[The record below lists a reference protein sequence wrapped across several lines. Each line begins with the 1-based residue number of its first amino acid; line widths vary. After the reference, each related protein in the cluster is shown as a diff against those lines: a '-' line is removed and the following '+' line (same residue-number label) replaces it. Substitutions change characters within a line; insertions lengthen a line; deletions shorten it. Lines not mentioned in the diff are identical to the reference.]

1 MYTASATWQKGKIAT
16 LLPGIWSMAKKFFV
30 PRANIVKGERWL
42 IDYLVIDPETGKQ
55 SRHRNEFGLN
65 DVPLPIRE
73 EVANCLIKCVEK
85 VLRGVARIPIGAPPV
100 QAEPAMTLHD
110 AVEFSLKLKM
120 SGPRENTH
128 KNYKSIGRYLVEWM
142 TTRSYTR
149 MLVTEFGKRHARA
162 FMDWYITRKPL
173 RGVTINNRVTHLR
186 ALWYELINREI
197 CPENPWTSIKPVRE
211 EEKKRRP
218 FNPEERRVV
227 AAEVERRDY
236 WLFRGLLLQY
246 YCYIRPEEL
255 RRLKFRAFDLGRGV
269 VKVESFEAKKWK
281 ARWATIPRSV
291 LHYFVDGRFDR
302 VPANYFVFGMT
313 GTRGLYRLGPASKA
327 ASKSVAYRRHQKIL
341 KELKA
346 AGRLS
351 NIDGLTWYSWK
362 DTGITEHARKT
373 SPLATRDQA
382 GHEDFDMTL
391 TYYHQEQVNA
401 EYQKLGNDLFL

>member
-1 MYTASATWQKGKIAT
+1 
-16 LLPGIWSMAKKFFV
+16 MAKKIFV
-30 PRANIVKGERWL
+30 PKANIVKGERWL

-73 EVANCLIKCVEK
+73 DVAKCLIKCVEK
-85 VLRGVARIPIGAPPV
+85 VLRGVARAPIGAAVAPTEPEMTV
-100 QAEPAMTLHD
+100 LDAAEFACKIKT
-110 AVEFSLKLKM
+110 

-128 KNYKSIGRYLVEWM
+128 KNYRSIHGFLVEWL
-142 TTRSYTR
+142 TARSYTR
-149 MLVTEFGKRHARA
+149 MPISEFSRRHARA
-162 FMDWYITRKPL
+162 FIDWYMTRKTL

-186 ALWYELINREI
+186 AMWYELINREI
-197 CPENPWTSIKPVRE
+197 CRVNPWTAIKPVRE

-218 FNPEERRVV
+218 FNPEERRLV
-227 AAEVERRDY
+227 AAEAERRDY

-246 YCYIRPEEL
+246 YCYLRPEEL
-255 RRLKFRAFDLGRGV
+255 RRLKLRAFDLGKGL
-269 VKVESFEAKKWK
+269 VKVESFEAKVWK
-281 ARWATIPRSV
+281 TRWATIPRSV
-291 LHYFVDGRFDR
+291 LHYFQDGIFDR
-302 VPANYFVFGMT
+302 VPANYFIFGMT
-313 GTRGLYRLGPASKA
+313 GSRREGYRLQPALKA

-346 AGRLS
+346 KGLLS
-351 NIDGLTWYSWK
+351 NIEGLTWYSWK

-391 TYYHQEQVNA
+391 TYYQREQVNA
-401 EYQKLGNDLFL
+401 EYLAMDNDLFQ

>member
-1 MYTASATWQKGKIAT
+1 
-16 LLPGIWSMAKKFFV
+16 MAKKIFV
-30 PRANIVKGERWL
+30 PRAHVVKGEKWL
-42 IDYLVIDPETGKQ
+42 IDYLVHDPETGKE

-65 DVPLPIRE
+65 EVPLDIRE
-73 EVANCLIKCVEK
+73 HVANCLIRCVEK
-85 VLRGVARIPIGAPPV
+85 VLRGVARAPIGAPLAP
-100 QAEPAMTLHD
+100 AEPAVTLQE
-110 AVEFSLKLKM
+110 AIELALKLKT
-120 SGPRENTH
+120 SGPRENSH
-128 KNYKSIGRYLVEWM
+128 KNYKSIGRFLVEWM
-142 TTRSYTR
+142 TARSYLR
-149 MLVTEFGKRHARA
+149 MPVQEFGRRHARA

-186 ALWYELINREI
+186 ALWYELIGREI
-197 CPENPWTSIKPVRE
+197 CPENPWTFIKPVRE

-218 FNPEERRVV
+218 FSPEERRVV
-227 AAEVERRDY
+227 AAEVEQRDY

-291 LHYFVDGRFDR
+291 MPYFVDGKFDQ

-313 GTRGLYRLGPASKA
+313 GSRGKYQLEPSTKA

-341 KELKA
+341 KALKV
-346 AGRLS
+346 AGKLG
-351 NIDGLTWYSWK
+351 NIEGLTWYSWK

-373 SPLATRDQA
+373 SPLSTRDQA

-391 TYYHQEQVNA
+391 TYYQREQVNT
-401 EYQKLGNDLFL
+401 EYQAMENDLFQP

>member
-1 MYTASATWQKGKIAT
+1 M
-16 LLPGIWSMAKKFFV
+16 LPSIWSMAKKIYV
-30 PRANIVKGERWL
+30 PRAHIVKGERWL
-42 IDYLVIDPETGKQ
+42 IDYLVVDPETGRE

-65 DVPLPIRE
+65 EVPLPIRE
-73 EVANCLIKCVEK
+73 DVAKCLIKCVEK
-85 VLRGVARIPIGAPPV
+85 VLRGVPASKINAMPLPAD
-100 QAEPAMTLHD
+100 PAMTLQE
-110 AVEFSLKLKM
+110 AVEFALKLKM
-120 SGPRENTH
+120 AGPRENTH
-128 KNYKSIGRYLVEWM
+128 KNYKSVCGFLVEWM
-142 TTRSYTR
+142 KARSYARTP
-149 MLVTEFGKRHARA
+149 VTEFGKRQARA
-162 FMDWYITRKPL
+162 FMDWYITRRPL

-186 ALWYELINREI
+186 ALWYELINRDL
-197 CPENPWTSIKPVRE
+197 CQENPWTSIKPVRE
-211 EEKKRRP
+211 EEKKRRA
-218 FNPEERRVV
+218 FNQDERRLV

-255 RRLKFRAFDLGRGV
+255 RRLKGRAFDLGRGV

-291 LHYFVDGRFDR
+291 LHYFRDGIFDAAP
-302 VPANYFVFGMT
+302 VNYFVFGMA
-313 GTRGLYRLGPASKA
+313 GSRYDGYRLEPGPKA

-346 AGRLS
+346 AGQLS

-362 DTGITEHARKT
+362 DTGITEHARVT

-391 TYYHQEQVNA
+391 TYYQQEQLNT
-401 EYQKLGNDLFL
+401 EYSALPNDLFQ